1 MTNIAIKAAS
11 VGLLGLCF
19 FTAHAQEGPPIR
31 IIVPF
36 AAGGGGDLLA
46 RNLAPKLSKE
56 LGRTFIV
63 ENKVGASGQL
73 GMQFVKS
80 APADGSVVVF
90 ASDQATIVVP
100 LISAK
105 PGYDTLKDFVGLGQV
120 ARFPY
125 SLVVSNHTGVAT
137 LADFVAYL
145 KKNPAQANVGMP
157 STGGIPELISS
168 ALEKKAGVAV
178 TPVPYSGA
186 TPIIPFLLG
195 GQLSA
200 AAIGFNNALPLHTEG
215 KAKVLAVSGDKRSVL
230 LPAVPTF
237 EELGMTGLKLVST
250 WTFYAPKSFA
260 PAQAQRFNTALNKIL
275 AEPEMVQKIASMSME
290 AAPTTLKETAS
301 ELQASTADWAALL
314 KSQGLAKP

>member
-1 MTNIAIKAAS
+1 MTTPAFKAVAGAI
-11 VGLLGLCF
+11 LGLSLF
-19 FTAHAQEGPPIR
+19 GAQAQDGPPIR
-31 IIVPF
+31 IVVPF

-73 GMQFVKS
+73 GMQFVKA

-100 LISAK
+100 LTSAK
-105 PGYDTLKDFVGLGQV
+105 PGYDTMKDFVGLGQV

-125 SLVVSNHTGVAT
+125 SLVVSNQTGVST
-137 LADFVAYL
+137 LPDFIGYL

-168 ALEKKAGVAV
+168 AIEKKSGVPV
-178 TPVPYSGA
+178 TAVPYSGA

-200 AAIGFNNALPLHTEG
+200 AAIGFNNAMPLHIEG
-215 KAKVLAVSGDKRSVL
+215 KAKVLAVSGSKRSPL
-230 LPAVPTF
+230 LPGVPTF
-237 EELGMTGLKLVST
+237 EELGMPGLKLVST
-250 WTFYAPKSFA
+250 WTFYAPRNFPA
-260 PAQAQRFNTALNKIL
+260 AQAQKFNTALNKIL

-290 AAPTTLKETAS
+290 AAPTTLKQTS
-301 ELQASTADWAALL
+301 TELQASTADWAALL
-314 KSQGLAKP
+314 KSQGLMKQ